1 MQLPN
6 EVVFLGYVAGIYTV
20 FVYWGYLQEKIT
32 TKGYEW
38 TVDPPKDKYECDLL
52 LWWDYS
58 SPKDKH
64 ECDLLLWWDYSF
76 TLNLCMA
83 VMCAIIGLII
93 EFLLSLMNKKKNIVK
108 KSNFYVYFKAS
119 LTSTFASPIGYMALK
134 YITFPLMILTK
145 SSKPVPVMLI
155 GVTLYR
161 RTFKWY
167 QYVSVLLICGGIS
180 LYSAYGNKDSAERK
194 GCINPGSSENT
205 FLVAAM
211 TSLEQ
216 IFEHTVAK
224 LVIGISLVLINLT
237 LDGFTN
243 NEQDKLFSTYNGEIH
258 NVQMVAYVNIW
269 QTIII
274 LSLLGSQY
282 LYYLSFNNETN
293 SEIYLAMDMFAKSP
307 ELRSDILRFCVCAG
321 FGQFL
326 IFGVMESYGSL
337 VWITISI
344 TRKLFTILNNIYWF
358 NHRVRIEQW
367 CGIFICFAGMLLE
380 TIMKYQEPAKKAA
393 VTSAVEKKNQ

>member
-6 EVVFLGYVAGIYTV
+6 EAVFLAYVAGIYAV

-38 TVDPPKDKYECDLL
+38 TVNPPKNKDGCDLQ
-52 LWWDYS
+52 
-58 SPKDKH
+58 
-64 ECDLLLWWDYSF
+64 LWWDYSF
-76 TLNLCMA
+76 SLNLCMA
-83 VMCAIIGLII
+83 VMCAILGLII
-93 EFLLSLMNKKKNIVK
+93 ELFVSFIYKRENIVK

-161 RTFKWY
+161 RTFAWY

-180 LYSAYGNKDSAERK
+180 LYSAFGSKDSKERS
-194 GCINPGSSENT
+194 GCINRNSNENIY
-205 FLVAAM
+205 LVAAI
-211 TSLEQ
+211 SALGQ
-216 IFEHTVAK
+216 VFEHSMAK
-224 LVIGISLVLINLT
+224 LVVGISLVLINLT

-243 NEQDKLFSTYNGEIH
+243 NEQDKIFDTYKGEIG

-274 LSLLGSQY
+274 
-282 LYYLSFNNETN
+282 T
-293 SEIYLAMDMFAKSP
+293 
-307 ELRSDILRFCVCAG
+307 
-321 FGQFL
+321 
-326 IFGVMESYGSL
+326 
-337 VWITISI
+337 
-344 TRKLFTILNNIYWF
+344 
-358 NHRVRIEQW
+358 
-367 CGIFICFAGMLLE
+367 
-380 TIMKYQEPAKKAA
+380 
-393 VTSAVEKKNQ
+393 